1 MYPSCQILMVITLK
15 RLKKKV
21 NEYRRVFYSTLSILF
36 FLGNYHLC
44 QYFYPLN
51 DDESIRLWWLLKV
64 DVYCLVIALCYL
76 SISSKGST
84 NKRIEN
90 IEKFMYSFGVGL
102 AVSNFID
109 RRFLDNRNFEWH
121 SIYTV
126 VIIAIVSY
134 FNIKRITK
142 QAKQHANNLTNE
154 RQYRKED

>member
-1 MYPSCQILMVITLK
+1 MYLSKELWTGIILK

-21 NEYRRVFYSTLSILF
+21 NQYRRVFYSTLSILF

-76 SISSKGST
+76 SISAKGAT
-84 NKRIEN
+84 DKGIIKIEM
-90 IEKFMYSFGVGL
+90 FMYSFGVGL

-109 RRFLDNRNFEWH
+109 RRLLGHRNFEWD
-121 SIYTV
+121 SYYAV
-126 VIIAIVSY
+126 AIIAVVSY
-134 FNIKRITK
+134 FNVKRLTK
-142 QAKQHANNLTNE
+142 QAEQHAKNLTNE
-154 RQYRKED
+154 RRRKK